1 MENYRIDAIG
11 LLLALI
17 AITLLLSEPQMNF
30 GFLSSLSGLTIL
42 LVLSAFDRRY
52 RSGVQSLAFAA
63 VAGAC
68 CLLIDGYLLQLL
80 AEPKLDRGGFDR
92 WLSIIWLVEAV
103 IFWSIDRARMGS
115 REQAAAGVPLPVA
128 RTTGQGF
135 IAQSMPV
142 STPAPSYVPPAPAYV
157 PPAPAPPAPP
167 PQPVYREP
175 EPPVPVYVP
184 PPPPPVEPIP
194 PPVTPPPVTPPAPP
208 PVHVI
213 PPGKEV
219 MIYVNLMGEA
229 MNMLRAVRAENL
241 GRDFYLIA
249 DEMPE
254 GEDWEFKPGQ
264 IVKCKKKNL
273 SSGKGLVAFEE
284 APRAN

>member
-1 MENYRIDAIG
+1 MENSRIDAVG
-11 LLLALI
+11 LLLAVV
-17 AITLLLSEPQMNF
+17 AATLAFSAAQMNF
-30 GFLSSLSGLTIL
+30 GYLSSLTGLTLL
-42 LVLSAFDRRY
+42 LVVLAFDRHGY
-52 RSGVQSLAFAA
+52 RSGFQSFAFSA
-63 VAGAC
+63 VCGAC
-68 CLLIDGYLLQLL
+68 LTLAGGYVLRLISFPTVPTPDH
-80 AEPKLDRGGFDR
+80 AVFEE
-92 WLSIIWLVEAV
+92 WLSIAWLVGTV
-103 IFWSIDRARMGS
+103 IFWGIDRARMGS
-115 REQAAAGVPLPVA
+115 REQATASMSLPVA

-135 IAQSMPV
+135 IAQSA
-142 STPAPSYVPPAPAYV
+142 PAPVPTYV
-157 PPAPAPPAPP
+157 PPAPAPDPPAPP
-167 PQPVYREP
+167 PPPVYREP
-175 EPPVPVYVP
+175 EPPAPVYVPPP

-194 PPVTPPPVTPPAPP
+194 PSVTPEPVTPPAPP

-284 APRAN
+284 APRAK